1 MIIVPNRIKLPDYV
15 LSGVGVSSTRNYLIK
30 YKLFHNFRETLVNL
44 HRLEVPY
51 AFRTRT
57 SRYAYYGYNSKFEYG
72 QMHHDTKLTKEFLDQ
87 FFKEQGELYCQM
99 QLLKVIL

>member
-15 LSGVGVSSTRNYLIK
+15 LSGVEVSSTRNYLIK
-30 YKLFHNFRETLVNL
+30 YKLFHNFSQTLANL
-44 HRLEVPY
+44 QKLEVPY
-51 AFRTRT
+51 AFKTRS
-57 SRYAYYGYNSKFEYG
+57 SRYDYYGYNSNFEYG
-72 QMHHDTKLTKEFLDQ
+72 KMYHGTKATKEFLDQ

>member
-15 LSGVGVSSTRNYLIK
+15 LSGAEVSSTRNYLVK

-51 AFRTRT
+51 AFKTRT
-57 SRYAYYGYNSKFEYG
+57 SRYDYYGFNSNFKYG
-72 QMHHDTKLTKEFLDQ
+72 QIHFLDKMSKESLDK

>member
-15 LSGVGVSSTRNYLIK
+15 LSGAEVSSTRNYLVK

-57 SRYAYYGYNSKFEYG
+57 SRYAYYGFNSNFKYG
-72 QMHHDTKLTKEFLDQ
+72 QIHFLDKISKESLDK

>member
-15 LSGVGVSSTRNYLIK
+15 LSGVEVSSIRNYLIK
-30 YKLFHNFRETLVNL
+30 YKLFHNFSQTLTNL
-44 HRLEVPY
+44 QRLEVPY
-51 AFRTRT
+51 AFRTRK
-57 SRYAYYGYNSKFEYG
+57 SRYDYYGYNSKFEFR
-72 QMHHDTKLTKEFLDQ
+72 QMHHNTKATKEFLDK

>member
-15 LSGVGVSSTRNYLIK
+15 LSGVEVSSTRNYLVK

-44 HRLEVPY
+44 HRLEIPY

-57 SRYAYYGYNSKFEYG
+57 SRYAYYGFNSNFDYG
-72 QMHHDTKLTKEFLDQ
+72 QMYHGTKATKEFLDQ

>member
-15 LSGVGVSSTRNYLIK
+15 LSGAEVSSTRNYLIK
-30 YKLFHNFRETLVNL
+30 YKLFHNFRQTLANL
-44 HRLEVPY
+44 QKLEVPY

-57 SRYAYYGYNSKFEYG
+57 SRYDYYGFNSNFKYG
-72 QMHHDTKLTKEFLDQ
+72 QIHFLDKISKESLDK